1 MNPIPIKE
9 QILQEVEKLN
19 PQQQERLLRLAQ
31 QMQQRATP
39 LGTPGEV
46 LLANAHR
53 FDFAPEDLAD
63 MLRVIEEERE
73 NIDWEGWNLEGRE

>member
-19 PQQQERLLRLAQ
+19 PQQQAQLLHVAR
-31 QMQQRATP
+31 QMQGQTP

-46 LLANAHR
+46 LLANVHR
-53 FDFAPEDLAD
+53 FNFAPEDLAE
-63 MLRVIEEERE
+63 MVRIIEEERE
-73 NIDWEGWNLEGRE
+73 NIDWEGWNWEG

>member
-19 PQQQERLLRLAQ
+19 PKQQAQLLHVAR
-31 QMQQRATP
+31 QMQGQTP

-46 LLANAHR
+46 LLA
-53 FDFAPEDLAD
+53 DLERYQFEPGELD
-63 MLRVIEEERE
+63 EMLRVIEEETER
-73 NIDWEGWNLEGRE
+73 IDWDGWK